1 MLSRPGEIVRRHDPD
16 RFLATLFAPAD
27 KREALFTLYA
37 FNHELARAREVA
49 REPMMALIRLQW
61 WREVVEGS
69 AKQHEVATPLRQAL
83 DASQLRAEDLLPI
96 IDAREAE
103 AEPIETIA
111 EWLAY
116 LRASAGGLAV
126 AAGHALVP
134 GAAEHDSP
142 IRELG
147 AAYGLAGTLRNAA
160 LAARQGRCV
169 LPADALSAA
178 GLVPESLAG
187 SSDVALQQVV
197 APLAQHGSDMLR
209 TGSAGCLPRQVV
221 PAVLTAVLARRDLAR
236 PARAWPRGLADRLA
250 MVRAGMVGRIA

>member
-1 MLSRPGEIVRRHDPD
+1 M
-16 RFLATLFAPAD
+16 ATLFAPAD

-49 REPMMALIRLQW
+49 REPIMALIRLQW
-61 WREVVEGS
+61 WREVVEGT

-83 DASQLRAEDLLPI
+83 DAGLLRAEDLLPI
-96 IDAREAE
+96 IDGREAE
-103 AEPIETIA
+103 ANTIKTTA

-116 LRASAGGLAV
+116 LRATAGGLAV
-126 AAGHALVP
+126 AAGHALMP
-134 GAAEHDSP
+134 GAVEHNAQ

-160 LAARQGRCV
+160 RAARQGRCV
-169 LPADALSAA
+169 LPEDALSAA
-178 GLVPESLAG
+178 GLVPEGLAG
-187 SSDVALQQVV
+187 SSDAVLQQIV

-209 TGSAGCLPRQVV
+209 TGSAGRLPRQVV

-236 PARAWPRGLADRLA
+236 PAWAWPRGLADRLA
-250 MVRAGMVGRIA
+250 VVRAGMRGRIA